1 MKISRFYNI
10 FLKQIKNTSADS
22 MFLTVTIRMTTRENV
37 TRMIEMRMRIQ
48 DIGSNISGIFF
59 IGGRFLGGLDAQTVP
74 SRPTG

>member
-1 MKISRFYNI
+1 
-10 FLKQIKNTSADS
+10 